1 MFGNFFTFAILIDIL
16 KVLIIKFMKI
26 LLFLLIYSL
35 FVPNDGAWLLQLF
48 SEKSQVKVVQSESV
62 PDTLTLMFIGD
73 VMSHSPQVDAAR
85 LQDGTY
91 DYASCYQF
99 LAPYIASADL
109 CIANMEVPLAGSPY
123 TGYPQ
128 FSCPDAMMSQLFDA
142 GVDVFLTANNHTCD
156 KGAKGIRRTIHVMD
170 SLGIPH
176 VGTYLD
182 STDFNQRNPLIVE
195 KNGFRIAVLNYTYG
209 TNGIPAPNPF
219 IVNMLDSTEIARDIA
234 RARELKA
241 DYIVVM
247 PHWGIEYERKQNKEQ
262 KGYANYM
269 YECGADMVIGGHPHV
284 VQPITL
290 ENRNEL
296 GVAQCITAYS
306 LGNFVSNQRKR
317 YTDGGIIVKCQ
328 LVRDTNGVIQIT
340 DYEYLPYWV
349 YKGTCQGK
357 YQYHILPAKH
367 AVENCAYYDL
377 HGADSVAL
385 NLFYKDT
392 KALIDSFPESK
403 FDFTSAIR

>member
-1 MFGNFFTFAILIDIL
+1 MMRILPFLLAQYLFWGTCGLWSSNWFGN
-16 KVLIIKFMKI
+16 KRPV
-26 LLFLLIYSL
+26 
-35 FVPNDGAWLLQLF
+35 
-48 SEKSQVKVVQSESV
+48 EVVHEEPT

-73 VMSHSPQVDAAR
+73 VMSHMPQVDAAR
-85 LQDGTY
+85 LPDGTY
-91 DYASCYQF
+91 DYAPCYRF
-99 LAPYIASADL
+99 LAPYIASADI
-109 CIANMEVPLAGSPY
+109 CIANMEVPLAGAPY
-123 TGYPQ
+123 SGYPQ

-156 KGAKGIRRTIHVMD
+156 KGAKGIRRTIQVMD

-176 VGTYLD
+176 VGTYFD
-182 STDFNQRNPLIVE
+182 STDFQQRNPLVVE
-195 KNGFRIAVLNYTYG
+195 RDGFRIAVLNYTYG

-219 IVNMLDSTEIARDIA
+219 IVNMLDSAAIARDIA

-247 PHWGIEYERKQNKEQ
+247 PHWGIEYERKQNKGQ

-290 ENRNEL
+290 ENKNEYD
-296 GVAQCITAYS
+296 VAQRVTAYS

-317 YTDGGIIVKCQ
+317 YTDGGIIVKCEI
-328 LVRDTNGVIQIT
+328 VRDTNGTVRVT
-340 DYEYLPYWV
+340 NYEYLPYWV
-349 YKGTCQGK
+349 YKGVCQGK

-367 AVENCAYYDL
+367 AVENCAYYNI

-385 NLFYKDT
+385 NLFYNDT
-392 KALIDSFPESK
+392 KSLIDNVPESR
-403 FDFTSAIR
+403 FDFQFQ

>member
-1 MFGNFFTFAILIDIL
+1 MR
-16 KVLIIKFMKI
+16 I
-26 LLFLLIYSL
+26 LLFLLIYGL
-35 FVPNDGAWLLQLF
+35 LMPTDGGWLRRIFPDKRPVEVLQ
-48 SEKSQVKVVQSESV
+48 EEPT

-85 LQDGTY
+85 LPGDCY
-91 DYASCYQF
+91 DYAPCYRY

-109 CIANMEVPLAGSPY
+109 CIANMEVPLAGAPY

-142 GVDVFLTANNHTCD
+142 GVDIFLTANNHSCD
-156 KGAKGIRRTIHVMD
+156 KGAKGIRRTIQVMD

-182 STDFNQRNPLIVE
+182 SADFQQRNPLIVE
-195 KNGFRIAVLNYTYG
+195 KDGFRIAVLNYTYG
-209 TNGIPAPNPF
+209 TNGIPTPNPF
-219 IVNMLDSTEIARDIA
+219 IVNMLDSIEIARDIA
-234 RARELKA
+234 RARQLKA

-247 PHWGIEYERKQNKEQ
+247 PHWGIEYERKQNKKQEI
-262 KGYANYM
+262 YANYM

-290 ENRNEL
+290 ENKNEY
-296 GVAQCITAYS
+296 GVAQRITAYS

-317 YTDGGIIVKCQ
+317 YTDGGIIVKCTI
-328 LVRDTNGVIQIT
+328 VRDTTGAIQIT

-349 YKGTCQGK
+349 YKGVCQGK

-367 AVENCAYYDL
+367 AVENCAHYNI
-377 HGADSVAL
+377 HGADSAAL
-385 NLFYKDT
+385 NLFYNDT
-392 KALIDSFPESK
+392 KSLIDNVPESEFNFGLFRNK
-403 FDFTSAIR
+403 

>member
-1 MFGNFFTFAILIDIL
+1 MMRILPFLLAQYLFWGTCGLWSSNWFGN
-16 KVLIIKFMKI
+16 KRPV
-26 LLFLLIYSL
+26 
-35 FVPNDGAWLLQLF
+35 
-48 SEKSQVKVVQSESV
+48 EVVHEEPT

-73 VMSHSPQVDAAR
+73 VMSHMPQVDAAR
-85 LQDGTY
+85 LPDGTY
-91 DYASCYQF
+91 DYAPCYRF
-99 LAPYIASADL
+99 LAPYIASADI
-109 CIANMEVPLAGSPY
+109 CIANMEVPLAGAPY
-123 TGYPQ
+123 SGYPQ

-156 KGAKGIRRTIHVMD
+156 KGAKGIRRTIQVMD

-176 VGTYLD
+176 VGTYFD
-182 STDFNQRNPLIVE
+182 STDFQQRNPLMVE
-195 KNGFRIAVLNYTYG
+195 RDGFRIAVLNYTYG
-209 TNGIPAPNPF
+209 TNGIPATNPF
-219 IVNMLDSTEIARDIA
+219 IVNMLDSAAIARDIA

-247 PHWGIEYERKQNKEQ
+247 PHWGIEYERKQNKGQ

-290 ENRNEL
+290 ENKNEY
-296 GVAQCITAYS
+296 GVAQRVTAYS

-317 YTDGGIIVKCQ
+317 YTDGGIIVKCEI
-328 LVRDTNGVIQIT
+328 VRDTNGTVRVT
-340 DYEYLPYWV
+340 NYEYLPYWV
-349 YKGTCQGK
+349 YKGVCQGK

-367 AVENCAYYDL
+367 AVENCAFYNI

-385 NLFYKDT
+385 NLFYNDT
-392 KALIDSFPESK
+392 KSLIDNVPESR
-403 FDFTSAIR
+403 FDFQFQ

>member
-1 MFGNFFTFAILIDIL
+1 MRI
-16 KVLIIKFMKI
+16 VI
-26 LLFLLIYSL
+26 LLLVHFFLTGTGGS
-35 FVPNDGAWLLQLF
+35 WLQNWF
-48 SEKSQVKVVQSESV
+48 SPKSTVETGPALPV

-85 LQDGTY
+85 LEDGTY
-91 DYASCYQF
+91 DYAPCYRF

-109 CIANMEVPLAGSPY
+109 CIANMEVPLAGAPY

-128 FSCPDAMMSQLFDA
+128 FSCPDAMMSQLFDV

-182 STDFNQRNPLIVE
+182 SADFQQRNPLMVE

-219 IVNMLDSTEIARDIA
+219 IVNMLDSIEIARDIA

-269 YECGADMVIGGHPHV
+269 YECGADMVIGSHPHV

-296 GVAQCITAYS
+296 GVAQKVTAYS

-317 YTDGGIIVKCQ
+317 YTDGGIIVKCE
-328 LVRDTNGVIQIT
+328 LVRDTNGVIQVT

-357 YQYHILPAKH
+357 YQYHILPARH
-367 AVENCAYYDL
+367 AVENCAWYDL

-385 NLFYKDT
+385 NLFYNDT
-392 KALIDSFPESK
+392 KSLIDSVPESK
-403 FDFTSAIR
+403 FSFISATR

>member
-1 MFGNFFTFAILIDIL
+1 M
-16 KVLIIKFMKI
+16 MRI
-26 LLFLLIYSL
+26 LLFLLAQYL
-35 FVPNDGAWLLQLF
+35 FWGTCGLWSSNWFGNKRSV
-48 SEKSQVKVVQSESV
+48 EVVREEPV

-73 VMSHSPQVDAAR
+73 VMSHMPQVEAAR
-85 LQDGTY
+85 LPDGTY
-91 DYASCYQF
+91 DYAPCYRF
-99 LAPYIASADL
+99 LAPYIASADI
-109 CIANMEVPLAGSPY
+109 CIANMEVPLAGAPY
-123 TGYPQ
+123 SGYPQ

-156 KGAKGIRRTIHVMD
+156 KGAKGIRRTIQVMD

-182 STDFNQRNPLIVE
+182 STDFQQRNPLMVE
-195 KNGFRIAVLNYTYG
+195 RDGFRVAVLNYTYG

-219 IVNMLDSTEIARDIA
+219 IVNMLDSAAIARDIA

-247 PHWGIEYERKQNKEQ
+247 PHWGIEYARKQNKEQ
-262 KGYANYM
+262 SGYAHYM
-269 YECGADMVIGGHPHV
+269 YECGADMVVGGHPHV

-290 ENRNEL
+290 ENKNEY
-296 GVAQCITAYS
+296 GVAQRVTAYS

-317 YTDGGIIVKCQ
+317 YTDGGIIVKCEI
-328 LVRDTNGVIQIT
+328 VRDTNGTVRVT
-340 DYEYLPYWV
+340 NYEYLPYWV
-349 YKGTCQGK
+349 YKGVCQGK

-367 AVENCAYYDL
+367 AVENCAYYNI

-385 NLFYKDT
+385 NLFYNDT
-392 KALIDSFPESK
+392 KSLIDNVPESR
-403 FDFTSAIR
+403 FDFQFQ

>member
-1 MFGNFFTFAILIDIL
+1 MY
-16 KVLIIKFMKI
+16 IISIMKM
-26 LLFLLIYSL
+26 LLFLLFHNFFMVNSGL
-35 FVPNDGAWLLQLF
+35 CLHNWFAPKQQTV
-48 SEKSQVKVVQSESV
+48 ESQPEFT

-85 LQDGTY
+85 LEDGTY
-91 DYASCYQF
+91 DYAPCYRF

-109 CIANMEVPLAGSPY
+109 SIANMEVPLAGAPY

-128 FSCPDAMMSQLFDA
+128 FSCPDNMMSQLAEA
-142 GVDVFLTANNHTCD
+142 GVDIFLTANNHSCD
-156 KGAKGIRRTIHVMD
+156 KGSRGIRRTIQVMD
-170 SLGIPH
+170 SLKIPH

-182 STDFNQRNPLIVE
+182 SADFQQRNPLIVE
-195 KNGFRIAVLNYTYG
+195 RNGFRIAILNYTYG

-219 IVNMLDSTEIARDIA
+219 IVNSLDSTSIARDIA

-247 PHWGIEYERKQNKEQ
+247 PHWGIEYARKQNKEQ
-262 KGYANYM
+262 IKYANYM
-269 YECGADMVIGGHPHV
+269 YECGADMVIGSHPHV

-290 ENRNEL
+290 ENRDSL
-296 GVAQCITAYS
+296 GIPQRITAYS

-317 YTDGGIIVKCQ
+317 YTDGGIIVKCE
-328 LVRDTNGVIQIT
+328 LVRHEDGSVKVTN
-340 DYEYLPYWV
+340 YEYLPYWV
-349 YKGTCQGK
+349 YRGTLQGK
-357 YQYHILPAKH
+357 YQYYILPAQH
-367 AVENCAYYDL
+367 AVAHNDWYEV

-392 KALIDSFPESK
+392 KELIDSVPESK
-403 FDFTSAIR
+403 FDFTSSIR

>member
-1 MFGNFFTFAILIDIL
+1 
-16 KVLIIKFMKI
+16 MKI
-26 LLFLLIYSL
+26 LLFLLIYGL
-35 FVPNDGAWLLQLF
+35 LTPDDGAWMLRLF
-48 SEKSQVKVVQSESV
+48 SCKRQVEVVPETRT

-73 VMSHSPQVDAAR
+73 VMSHTPQVTAA
-85 LQDGTY
+85 QIYDDYY
-91 DYASCYQF
+91 DYSTCYRY
-99 LAPYIASADL
+99 LAPYIASADI
-109 CIANMEVPLAGSPY
+109 CIANMEVPLAGAPY

-142 GVDVFLTANNHTCD
+142 GVDVFLTSNNHTCD

-182 STDFNQRNPLIVE
+182 SADFQQRNPLIVE

-219 IVNMLDSTEIARDIA
+219 IVNLLDSAAIARDVA

-247 PHWGIEYERKQNKEQ
+247 PHWGIEYERKQNKKQEAF
-262 KGYANYM
+262 ANYM
-269 YECGADMVIGGHPHV
+269 YECGVDMVIGGHPHV

-290 ENRNEL
+290 ENKDEY
-296 GVAQCITAYS
+296 GVAQRITAYS

-328 LVRDTNGVIQIT
+328 LVRDTTGIIRIT

-349 YKGTCQGK
+349 YKGTCAGK
-357 YQYHILPAKH
+357 YQYHILPAKN
-367 AVENCAYYDL
+367 AVENNADYDI

-385 NLFYKDT
+385 NLFYYDT
-392 KALIDSFPESK
+392 KALIDNVPESRFIFGYK
-403 FDFTSAIR
+403 TFGPWQKDEDQESN

>member
-1 MFGNFFTFAILIDIL
+1 M
-16 KVLIIKFMKI
+16 MRI
-26 LLFLLIYSL
+26 LLFLLAQYL
-35 FVPNDGAWLLQLF
+35 FWGTCGLWSSNWFGNKRPV
-48 SEKSQVKVVQSESV
+48 EVVHEEPT

-73 VMSHSPQVDAAR
+73 VMSHMPQVDAAR
-85 LQDGTY
+85 LPDGTY
-91 DYASCYQF
+91 DYAPCYRF
-99 LAPYIASADL
+99 LAPYIASADI
-109 CIANMEVPLAGSPY
+109 CIANMEVPLAGAPY
-123 TGYPQ
+123 SGYPQ

-156 KGAKGIRRTIHVMD
+156 KGAKGIRRTIQVMD

-182 STDFNQRNPLIVE
+182 STDFQQRNPLMVE
-195 KNGFRIAVLNYTYG
+195 RDGFRVAVLNYTYG

-219 IVNMLDSTEIARDIA
+219 IVNMLDSAAIARDIA

-247 PHWGIEYERKQNKEQ
+247 PHWGIEYERKQNKGQ

-290 ENRNEL
+290 ENKNEY
-296 GVAQCITAYS
+296 GVAQRVTAYS

-317 YTDGGIIVKCQ
+317 YTDGGIIVKCEI
-328 LVRDTNGVIQIT
+328 VCDTNGTVRVT
-340 DYEYLPYWV
+340 NYEYLPYWV
-349 YKGTCQGK
+349 YKGVCQGK

-367 AVENCAYYDL
+367 AVENCAYYNI

-385 NLFYKDT
+385 NLFYNDT
-392 KALIDSFPESK
+392 KSLIDNVPESR
-403 FDFTSAIR
+403 FDFQFQ

>member
-1 MFGNFFTFAILIDIL
+1 M
-16 KVLIIKFMKI
+16 MRI
-26 LLFLLIYSL
+26 LLFLFAQYL
-35 FVPNDGAWLLQLF
+35 FWSTCGLWSSNWFGNKRPV
-48 SEKSQVKVVQSESV
+48 EVVHEEPT

-73 VMSHSPQVDAAR
+73 VMSHMPQVDAAR
-85 LQDGTY
+85 LPDGTY
-91 DYASCYQF
+91 DYAPCYRF
-99 LAPYIASADL
+99 LAPYIASADI
-109 CIANMEVPLAGSPY
+109 CIANMEVPLAGAPY

-156 KGAKGIRRTIHVMD
+156 KGAKGIRRTIQVMD

-176 VGTYLD
+176 VGTYFD
-182 STDFNQRNPLIVE
+182 STDFQQRNPLMVE
-195 KNGFRIAVLNYTYG
+195 RDGFRVAVLNYTYG

-219 IVNMLDSTEIARDIA
+219 IVNMLDSAAIARDIA

-247 PHWGIEYERKQNKEQ
+247 PHWGIEYERKQNKGQ

-290 ENRNEL
+290 ENKNEY
-296 GVAQCITAYS
+296 GVAQRVTAYS

-317 YTDGGIIVKCQ
+317 YTDGGIIVKCEI
-328 LVRDTNGVIQIT
+328 VRDTNGTVRVT
-340 DYEYLPYWV
+340 NYEYLPYWV
-349 YKGTCQGK
+349 YKGVCQGK

-367 AVENCAYYDL
+367 AVENCAYYNI

-385 NLFYKDT
+385 NLFYNDT
-392 KALIDSFPESK
+392 KSLIDNVPESR
-403 FDFTSAIR
+403 FDFQFQ

>member
-1 MFGNFFTFAILIDIL
+1 MR
-16 KVLIIKFMKI
+16 
-26 LLFLLIYSL
+26 
-35 FVPNDGAWLLQLF
+35 LF
-48 SEKSQVKVVQSESV
+48 SEKPQVEVMREEPV

-85 LQDGTY
+85 LVDGTY
-91 DYASCYQF
+91 DYAPCYRF

-128 FSCPDAMMSQLFDA
+128 FSCPDAMMSQLFDV

-182 STDFNQRNPLIVE
+182 SADLQQRNPLIVE

-219 IVNMLDSTEIARDIA
+219 IVNILDSVEIARDIA
-234 RARELKA
+234 RARDLKA

-247 PHWGIEYERKQNKEQ
+247 PHWGIEYERHQNKKQME
-262 KGYANYM
+262 YANYM
-269 YECGADMVIGGHPHV
+269 YECGADMVIGSHPHV

-290 ENRNEL
+290 ENRNEY
-296 GVAQCITAYS
+296 GVAQRLTAYS

-317 YTDGGIIVKCQ
+317 YTDGGIIVKCE

-367 AVENCAYYDL
+367 AVENCAWYDL

-385 NLFYKDT
+385 NVFYKDT
-392 KALIDSFPESK
+392 KGLIDNVPESQ
-403 FDFTSAIR
+403 FNF

>member
-1 MFGNFFTFAILIDIL
+1 MLNVFIFWI
-16 KVLIIKFMKI
+16 MKI
-26 LLFLLIYSL
+26 LIFSLLY
-35 FVPNDGAWLLQLF
+35 GLLMLAGGSWPHGIF
-48 SEKSQVKVVQSESV
+48 PKHRQVVAEQPAPT

-73 VMSHSPQVDAAR
+73 VMSHGPQVEAAR
-85 LQDGTY
+85 MEDGTY
-91 DYASCYQF
+91 DYAPCYRF
-99 LAPYIASADL
+99 LVPYIASADI

-128 FSCPDAMMSQLFDA
+128 FSCPDNMMSQLFEA

-176 VGTYLD
+176 TGTWLD
-182 STDFNQRNPLIVE
+182 STDYFQRNPLIID

-209 TNGIPAPNPF
+209 TNGIPVPKPF
-219 IVNMLDSTEIARDIA
+219 MVNMLDSVNIFNDIA
-234 RARELKA
+234 TARATDA
-241 DYIVVM
+241 DYIIVM
-247 PHWGIEYERKQNKEQ
+247 PHWGIEYERHQNKAQ
-262 KGYANYM
+262 AGYARYM

-290 ENRNEL
+290 ENRNEY
-296 GVAQCITAYS
+296 GVAQRVTAYS

-340 DYEYLPYWV
+340 DYEYLPDWV

-367 AVENCAYYDL
+367 AVENCAWYDL

-385 NLFYKDT
+385 KLFYKDT
-392 KALIDSFPESK
+392 KELIDSVPESK
-403 FDFTSAIR
+403 FEFTSTTR

>member
-1 MFGNFFTFAILIDIL
+1 MR
-16 KVLIIKFMKI
+16 I
-26 LLFLLIYSL
+26 LLVLLIYVL
-35 FVPNDGAWLLQLF
+35 FRPNDGTWLQRLF
-48 SEKSQVKVVQSESV
+48 PQKSQVEVVREEPVS
-62 PDTLTLMFIGD
+62 DTLTLMFIGD
-73 VMSHSPQVDAAR
+73 VMSHMPQVTAA
-85 LQDGTY
+85 QKNDGSY
-91 DYASCYQF
+91 DYSPCYRF
-99 LAPYIASADL
+99 LAPYIASADI
-109 CIANMEVPLAGSPY
+109 CIANMEVPLAGAPY
-123 TGYPQ
+123 SGYPQ

-142 GVDVFLTANNHTCD
+142 GVDVFLTSNNHTCD
-156 KGAKGIRRTIHVMD
+156 KGSKGIRRTIQVMD

-182 STDFNQRNPLIVE
+182 SADFQQRNPLIVE

-209 TNGIPAPNPF
+209 TNGIPTPYPF
-219 IVNMLDSTEIARDIA
+219 IVNRLDSAEIARDIA

-247 PHWGIEYERKQNKEQ
+247 PHWGIEYERKQNKKQEIFA
-262 KGYANYM
+262 KYM

-290 ENRNEL
+290 ENRNEY
-296 GVAQCITAYS
+296 GVAQRITAYS

-328 LVRDTNGVIQIT
+328 LVRNTSGIIRIT

-357 YQYHILPAKH
+357 YQYHILPAKD
-367 AVENCAYYDL
+367 AMEYNADFNI

-385 NLFYKDT
+385 NLFYNDT
-392 KALIDSFPESK
+392 KSLIDNVPESRFIFGYK
-403 FDFTSAIR
+403 TFGPWQTAEDE

>member
-1 MFGNFFTFAILIDIL
+1 M
-16 KVLIIKFMKI
+16 LIIKFMKI

>member
-1 MFGNFFTFAILIDIL
+1 MR
-16 KVLIIKFMKI
+16 I
-26 LLFLLIYSL
+26 LLFLFAQYL
-35 FVPNDGAWLLQLF
+35 FWGTCGLWSSNWFGNKRPV
-48 SEKSQVKVVQSESV
+48 EVVHEEPT

-73 VMSHSPQVDAAR
+73 VMSHMPQVDAAR
-85 LQDGTY
+85 LPDGTY
-91 DYASCYQF
+91 DYVPCYRF
-99 LAPYIASADL
+99 LAPYIASADI
-109 CIANMEVPLAGSPY
+109 CIANMEVPLAGAPY

-156 KGAKGIRRTIHVMD
+156 KGAKGIRRTIQVMD

-182 STDFNQRNPLIVE
+182 STDFQQRNPLMVE
-195 KNGFRIAVLNYTYG
+195 RGGFRIAVLNYTYG

-219 IVNMLDSTEIARDIA
+219 IVNMLDSAAIARDIA

-247 PHWGIEYERKQNKEQ
+247 PHWGIEYERKQNKGQ

-290 ENRNEL
+290 ENKNEY
-296 GVAQCITAYS
+296 GVAQRVTAYS

-317 YTDGGIIVKCQ
+317 YTDGGIIVKCEI
-328 LVRDTNGVIQIT
+328 VRDTNGTVRVT
-340 DYEYLPYWV
+340 NYEYLPYWV
-349 YKGTCQGK
+349 YKGVCQGK

-367 AVENCAYYDL
+367 AVENCAYYNI

-385 NLFYKDT
+385 NLFYNDT
-392 KALIDSFPESK
+392 KSLIDNVPESR
-403 FDFTSAIR
+403 FDFQFQ

>member
-1 MFGNFFTFAILIDIL
+1 
-16 KVLIIKFMKI
+16 MKI
-26 LLFLLIYSL
+26 LLFLLIYGL
-35 FVPNDGAWLLQLF
+35 LAPNDGTWFPQLF
-48 SEKSQVKVVQSESV
+48 PGKRSV
-62 PDTLTLMFIGD
+62 EVLQPEPTPDTISLMFIGD
-73 VMSHSPQVDAAR
+73 VMSHGPQVDAAR
-85 LQDGTY
+85 LANGTY
-91 DYASCYQF
+91 DYATCYRY
-99 LAPYIASADL
+99 LAPYIASADI
-109 CIANMEVPLAGSPY
+109 CIANMEVPLAGAPY

-142 GVDVFLTANNHTCD
+142 GVDVFLTSNNHTCD

-182 STDFNQRNPLIVE
+182 SADFQQRNPLIVE

-209 TNGIPAPNPF
+209 TNGIPTPNPF
-219 IVNMLDSTEIARDIA
+219 IVNLLDSAAIARDVT

-247 PHWGIEYERKQNKEQ
+247 PHWGIEYERHQNKAQ
-262 KGYANYM
+262 AGYARYM
-269 YECGADMVIGGHPHV
+269 YECGADMVVGGHPHV

-290 ENRNEL
+290 ENQNQQ
-296 GVAQCITAYS
+296 GVAQRITAYS

-328 LVRDTNGVIQIT
+328 LVRDTAGDIQIT

-349 YKGTCQGK
+349 YKGVCQGK

-367 AVENCAYYDL
+367 AVENCAWYDI

-392 KALIDSFPESK
+392 KELIDNVPESK
-403 FDFTSAIR
+403 FEFTSATR

>member
-1 MFGNFFTFAILIDIL
+1 MLSGGSWPHGIFPT
-16 KVLIIKFMKI
+16 
-26 LLFLLIYSL
+26 
-35 FVPNDGAWLLQLF
+35 PR
-48 SEKSQVKVVQSESV
+48 QVVAEQPAPT

-73 VMSHSPQVDAAR
+73 VMSHGPQVEAAR
-85 LQDGTY
+85 MEDGTY
-91 DYASCYQF
+91 DYAPCYRF
-99 LAPYIASADL
+99 LAPYIASADI

-128 FSCPDAMMSQLFDA
+128 FSCPDNMMSQLFEA

-176 VGTYLD
+176 TGTWLD
-182 STDFNQRNPLIVE
+182 STDYFQRNPLIID

-209 TNGIPAPNPF
+209 TNGIPVPKPF
-219 IVNMLDSTEIARDIA
+219 MVNMLDSVNIFNDIA
-234 RARELKA
+234 TARATDA
-241 DYIVVM
+241 DYIIVM
-247 PHWGIEYERKQNKEQ
+247 PHWGIEYERHQNKAQ
-262 KGYANYM
+262 AGYARYM

-290 ENRNEL
+290 ENRNEY
-296 GVAQCITAYS
+296 GVAQRVTAYS

-367 AVENCAYYDL
+367 AVENCAWYDI

-385 NLFYKDT
+385 NLFYNDT
-392 KALIDSFPESK
+392 KSLIDSVPESN
-403 FDFTSAIR
+403 FDFTSSIR

>member
-1 MFGNFFTFAILIDIL
+1 
-16 KVLIIKFMKI
+16 MKI
-26 LLFLLIYSL
+26 LIFSLLY
-35 FVPNDGAWLLQLF
+35 GLLTMTGGQWPSHWF
-48 SEKSQVKVVQSESV
+48 NREPQAQVQPEPEPT

-85 LQDGTY
+85 LPDGTY
-91 DYASCYQF
+91 DYAPCYRF

-109 CIANMEVPLAGSPY
+109 CIANMEVPLAGAPY

-128 FSCPDAMMSQLFDA
+128 FSCPDNMMSQLFDA

-156 KGAKGIRRTIHVMD
+156 KGAKGIRRTIQVMD

-176 VGTYLD
+176 TGTWLD
-182 STDFNQRNPLIVE
+182 STDYRQRNPLIID

-219 IVNMLDSTEIARDIA
+219 MVNMLDSVNIFNDIA
-234 RARELKA
+234 TARATDA
-241 DYIVVM
+241 DYIIVM
-247 PHWGIEYERKQNKEQ
+247 PHWGIEYERHQNKAQ
-262 KGYANYM
+262 AGYARYM

-290 ENRNEL
+290 ENRDEQ
-296 GVAQCITAYS
+296 GVAQRVTAYS

-317 YTDGGIIVKCQ
+317 YTDGGIIVKCEI
-328 LVRDTNGVIQIT
+328 VRDTTGTIRVT

-349 YKGTCQGK
+349 YKGVCQGK

-367 AVENCAYYDL
+367 AVENCAYYNI

-385 NLFYKDT
+385 NLFYNDT
-392 KALIDSFPESK
+392 KTLIDNVPESQ
-403 FDFTSAIR
+403 FNFGQFRID

>member
-1 MFGNFFTFAILIDIL
+1 MR
-16 KVLIIKFMKI
+16 I
-26 LLFLLIYSL
+26 LLFLLVYGL
-35 FVPNDGAWLLQLF
+35 LAPNNGTLMQWLF
-48 SEKSQVKVVQSESV
+48 SEKPQVEVVHEEPV

-85 LQDGTY
+85 MADGTY
-91 DYASCYQF
+91 DYAPCYRF

-109 CIANMEVPLAGSPY
+109 CIANMEVPLAGLPY

-128 FSCPDAMMSQLFDA
+128 FSCPDQMMSQLFDV

-170 SLGIPH
+170 SLCIPH

-219 IVNMLDSTEIARDIA
+219 IVNLLDSAAIARDIA

-262 KGYANYM
+262 KGFANYI

-296 GVAQCITAYS
+296 GVPQRITAYS

-317 YTDGGIIVKCQ
+317 YTDGGIIVKCEM
-328 LVRDTNGVIQIT
+328 VRDTNGLIQIT
-340 DYEYLPYWV
+340 NYEYLPYWV

-367 AVENCAYYDL
+367 AVENCAWYDI

-392 KALIDSFPESK
+392 KELIDSVPESN
-403 FDFTSAIR
+403 FDFTSSIR

>member
-1 MFGNFFTFAILIDIL
+1 MR
-16 KVLIIKFMKI
+16 I
-26 LLFLLIYSL
+26 LLLLLVYSL
-35 FVPNDGAWLLQLF
+35 TAPNDGMCLQRF
-48 SEKSQVKVVQSESV
+48 FPGKHSTEIAAVEHV

-73 VMSHSPQVDAAR
+73 VMSHGPQVDAAR
-85 LQDGTY
+85 LDDGSY
-91 DYASCYQF
+91 DYAPCYRF
-99 LAPYIASADL
+99 LAPYIASADI

-128 FSCPDAMMSQLFDA
+128 FSCPDQMMSQLFDA
-142 GVDVFLTANNHTCD
+142 GVDVFLTSNNHTCD
-156 KGAKGIRRTIHVMD
+156 KGAKGIRRTIQVMD

-176 VGTYLD
+176 TGTWLD
-182 STDFNQRNPLIVE
+182 STDYFQRNPLIID

-209 TNGIPAPNPF
+209 TNGIPAPKPC
-219 IVNMLDSTEIARDIA
+219 IVNLLDSVSIYNDIA
-234 RARELKA
+234 TARATDA
-241 DYIVVM
+241 DFIIVM
-247 PHWGIEYERKQNKEQ
+247 PHWGIEYARHQNKAQE
-262 KGYANYM
+262 GYAHYM
-269 YECGADMVIGGHPHV
+269 YECGANMVIGGHPHV

-290 ENRNEL
+290 ENKDEN
-296 GVAQCITAYS
+296 GIAQRVTAYS

-328 LVRDTNGVIQIT
+328 IVRDTTGVVRVT

-367 AVENCAYYDL
+367 AAENCAWYNL

-385 NLFYKDT
+385 KLFYKDT
-392 KALIDSFPESK
+392 KELINSVPESK
-403 FDFTSAIR
+403 FEFTSTTR

>member
-1 MFGNFFTFAILIDIL
+1 MMRILPFLLAQYLFWGTCGLWSSNWFGN
-16 KVLIIKFMKI
+16 KRPV
-26 LLFLLIYSL
+26 
-35 FVPNDGAWLLQLF
+35 
-48 SEKSQVKVVQSESV
+48 EVVHEEPT

-73 VMSHSPQVDAAR
+73 VMSHMPQVDAAR
-85 LQDGTY
+85 LPDGTY
-91 DYASCYQF
+91 DYAPCYRF
-99 LAPYIASADL
+99 LAPYIASADI
-109 CIANMEVPLAGSPY
+109 CIANMEVPLAGAPY
-123 TGYPQ
+123 SGYPQ

-156 KGAKGIRRTIHVMD
+156 KGAKGIRRTIQVMD

-182 STDFNQRNPLIVE
+182 STDFQQRNPLMVE
-195 KNGFRIAVLNYTYG
+195 RDGFRIAVLNYTYG
-209 TNGIPAPNPF
+209 TNGIPATNPF
-219 IVNMLDSTEIARDIA
+219 IVNMLDSAAIARDIA

-247 PHWGIEYERKQNKEQ
+247 PHWGIEYERKQNKGQ

-290 ENRNEL
+290 ENKNEY
-296 GVAQCITAYS
+296 GVAQRVTAYS

-317 YTDGGIIVKCQ
+317 YTDGGIIVKCEI
-328 LVRDTNGVIQIT
+328 VRDTNGTVRVT
-340 DYEYLPYWV
+340 NYEYLPYWV
-349 YKGTCQGK
+349 YKGVCQGK

-367 AVENCAYYDL
+367 AVENCAYYNI

-385 NLFYKDT
+385 NLFYNDT
-392 KALIDSFPESK
+392 KLLIDNVPESR
-403 FDFTSAIR
+403 FDFQFQ

>member
-1 MFGNFFTFAILIDIL
+1 MMRILPFLLAQYLFWSTCGLWSSNWFGN
-16 KVLIIKFMKI
+16 KRPV
-26 LLFLLIYSL
+26 
-35 FVPNDGAWLLQLF
+35 
-48 SEKSQVKVVQSESV
+48 EVVHEEPT

-73 VMSHSPQVDAAR
+73 VMSHMPQVDAAR
-85 LQDGTY
+85 LPDGTY
-91 DYASCYQF
+91 DYAPCYRF
-99 LAPYIASADL
+99 LAPYIASADI
-109 CIANMEVPLAGSPY
+109 CFANMEVPLAGAPY
-123 TGYPQ
+123 SGYPQ

-156 KGAKGIRRTIHVMD
+156 KGAKGIRRTIQVMD

-176 VGTYLD
+176 VGTYFD
-182 STDFNQRNPLIVE
+182 STDFQQRNPLMVE
-195 KNGFRIAVLNYTYG
+195 RDGFRIAVLNYTYG

-219 IVNMLDSTEIARDIA
+219 IVNMLDSAAIARDIA

-247 PHWGIEYERKQNKEQ
+247 PHWGIEYERKQNKGQ

-290 ENRNEL
+290 ENKNEY
-296 GVAQCITAYS
+296 GVAQRVTAYS

-317 YTDGGIIVKCQ
+317 YTDGGIIVKCEI
-328 LVRDTNGVIQIT
+328 VRDTNGTVRVT
-340 DYEYLPYWV
+340 NYEYLPYWV
-349 YKGTCQGK
+349 YKGVCQGK

-367 AVENCAYYDL
+367 AVENCAYYHI

-385 NLFYKDT
+385 NLFYNDT
-392 KALIDSFPESK
+392 KSLIDNVPESR
-403 FDFTSAIR
+403 FDFQFQ

>member
-1 MFGNFFTFAILIDIL
+1 MR
-16 KVLIIKFMKI
+16 I
-26 LLFLLIYSL
+26 LLFLLVYGL
-35 FVPNDGAWLLQLF
+35 LAPNNGTLMQWLF
-48 SEKSQVKVVQSESV
+48 SEKPQVEVVHEEPV

-85 LQDGTY
+85 MADGTY
-91 DYASCYQF
+91 DYAPCYRF

-128 FSCPDAMMSQLFDA
+128 FSCPDQMMSQLFDV

-170 SLGIPH
+170 SLSIPH

-219 IVNMLDSTEIARDIA
+219 IVNLLDSAAIARDIA

-262 KGYANYM
+262 KGYANYI

-296 GVAQCITAYS
+296 GVPQRITAYS

-317 YTDGGIIVKCQ
+317 YTDGGIIVKCEM
-328 LVRDTNGVIQIT
+328 VRDTNGLIQIT
-340 DYEYLPYWV
+340 NYEYLPYWV

-367 AVENCAYYDL
+367 AVENCAWYDI

-392 KALIDSFPESK
+392 KELIDSVPESN
-403 FDFTSAIR
+403 FDFTSSIR

>member
-1 MFGNFFTFAILIDIL
+1 MYGILAVTGGWWPQGRFFVHHQPAPQP
-16 KVLIIKFMKI
+16 V
-26 LLFLLIYSL
+26 
-35 FVPNDGAWLLQLF
+35 
-48 SEKSQVKVVQSESV
+48 ERV

-73 VMSHSPQVDAAR
+73 VMSHTPQLDAAR
-85 LQDGTY
+85 LADGTY
-91 DYASCYQF
+91 DYTPCYRF
-99 LAPYIASADL
+99 LAPYIASADI
-109 CIANMEVPLAGSPY
+109 CVANMEVPLAGAPY

-142 GVDVFLTANNHTCD
+142 GVDVFLTSNNHTCD
-156 KGAKGIRRTIHVMD
+156 KGAKGIRRTINVMD

-182 STDFNQRNPLIVE
+182 STDYIRRNPLIID
-195 KNGFRIAVLNYTYG
+195 KNGFRIALLNYTYG

-219 IVNMLDSTEIARDIA
+219 IVNMLDSVSVYNDVAKA
-234 RARELKA
+234 RAADA

-247 PHWGIEYERKQNKEQ
+247 PHWGIEYERHQNKAQ
-262 KGYANYM
+262 AGYARYM

-290 ENRNEL
+290 ENRNEK
-296 GVAQCITAYS
+296 GVAQRVTAYS

-317 YTDGGIIVKCQ
+317 YTDGGIIVKCE
-328 LVRDTNGVIQIT
+328 LVRDTTGVVRVT

-367 AVENCAYYDL
+367 AVENCSYYDV

-385 NLFYKDT
+385 KLFYNDT
-392 KALIDSFPESK
+392 KSLIDSVPESK
-403 FDFTSAIR
+403 FEFTSTTR